1 VNARGLQASNYGDEE
16 NTVIVKPIPIMETQY
31 LHEIFL
37 EAFKDGN
44 FNSGKEFQY
53 SSCVI
58 DLDPEREALGIPD
71 GKFPMT
77 FTGDLSVNSGNQYK
91 TSKIVLQRI
100 DSVSGVVI
108 RICGGFLSIFCLWYC
123 EVSPVLTAFLMFNFL
138 PAIFSMPLRGS
149 SRFFSISL
157 SRAFSGEM

>member
-1 VNARGLQASNYGDEE
+1 MNARGLQASNYGDEE

-31 LHEIFL
+31 LQEIFS

-100 DSVSGVVI
+100 DSVSGDKHDTFVMGSHSSDYDKVDD
-108 RICGGFLSIFCLWYC
+108 RSKTKYA
-123 EVSPVLTAFLMFNFL
+123 TKD
-138 PAIFSMPLRGS
+138 AIFD
-149 SRFFSISL
+149 
-157 SRAFSGEM
+157 